1 MSWIAWGILAAI
13 GVAWVSIIWAAL
25 ALSSR
30 ISRIE
35 EQRDNNRR

>member
-13 GVAWVSIIWAAL
+13 GVAWVSIIWEAM

-30 ISRIE
+30 ISRAE
-35 EQRDNNRR
+35 EQRDNNR

>member
-35 EQRDNNRR
+35 EQRDNNR